1 MMLLLAGTGPERKW
15 PAGLRREPFIN
26 HEQQMNGAITHG

>member
-1 MMLLLAGTGPERKW
+1 MMLLLAGTGPERKCRQ
-15 PAGLRREPFIN
+15 GVRREPFIN